1 MRPVRQLAFQFRQ
14 LAVMVT
20 DIKSGTLPDE
30 AVGWLKSNF
39 FKTGLEPGHCLR
51 LPAEGP
57 CECDLCLTCAKIVTT
72 PESIPRLRARLEV
85 EQQLVQDADERG
97 WTREVERHTA
107 VARRLQGLLTDL
119 GETTDPDDA
128 PQRGPRPCTSTD

>member
-1 MRPVRQLAFQFRQ
+1 MPLEIRF
-14 LAVMVT
+14 
-20 DIKSGTLPDE
+20 DE
-30 AVGWLKSNF
+30 AIRRDAGLKRDLQSA
-39 FKTGLEPGHCLR
+39 LEARTTVESKLSAARGELEAVSAALR
-51 LPAEGP
+51 SAE
-57 CECDLCLTCAKIVTT
+57 E
-72 PESIPRLRARLEV
+72 ERLEV

-119 GETTDPDDA
+119 GETTDPDDD